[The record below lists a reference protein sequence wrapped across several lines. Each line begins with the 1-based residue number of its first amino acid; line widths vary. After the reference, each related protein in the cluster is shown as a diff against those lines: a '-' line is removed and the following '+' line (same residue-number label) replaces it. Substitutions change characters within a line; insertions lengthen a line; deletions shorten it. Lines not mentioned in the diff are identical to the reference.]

1 MALQSSKAGNLAF
14 KPSTDQEQEST
25 SLARFELMIEA
36 GLLENVNELRHELK
50 KKEEIIYKMRQQ

>member
-1 MALQSSKAGNLAF
+1 
-14 KPSTDQEQEST
+14 
-25 SLARFELMIEA
+25 MIEA

>member
-14 KPSTDQEQEST
+14 KPPTDQEST
-25 SLARFELMIEA
+25 SMARFELMIEA